1 MDSAC
6 YTREGR
12 DTLFYATEV
21 KPHYLA
27 GDRELFKYLS
37 NTIRY
42 PKYEREHKFEGTVL
56 VDFVVER
63 DGSVT
68 HIVARKGKEAKAL
81 VEEALRVVKGM
92 GKWAPGQSDG
102 ENVTMKFTLPIRFR
116 TLL

>member
-37 NTIRY
+37 TAIRY
-42 PKYEREHKFEGTVL
+42 PRYAYERKIQGTVL

-63 DGSVT
+63 DGSIT
-68 HIVARKGKEAKAL
+68 HIAAKDWKTDRTL
-81 VEEALRVVKGM
+81 VIEALRVIKDM
-92 GKWAPGQSDG
+92 GKWVPGQSEG
-102 ENVTMKFTLPIRFR
+102 ENVAMKLTLPIRFR
-116 TLL
+116 TL